1 MSIFRLGAAFIA
13 SSAVT
18 YTLASAF
25 YTQQVLAKQAA
36 IGAVYTAEQQA
47 ATYLDNFL
55 GLAPAYG
62 AVLTTA
68 LLIGFVV
75 AAFVKRVLK
84 PLAAVAYP
92 IAGAA
97 AVFTA
102 IWSIENLVAGG
113 GVGAMGGARD
123 ALGVALQCLAGFAGG
138 VVFAVTRGGA
148 R

>member
-13 SSAVT
+13 SSAIT

-36 IGAVYTAEQQA
+36 IGAVYTAGQQA
-47 ATYLDNFL
+47 ATYFDNFL

-62 AVLTTA
+62 AVLTAA

-84 PLAAVAYP
+84 PLAPVAYP
-92 IAGAA
+92 VAGAA

-123 ALGVALQCLAGFAGG
+123 GLGVALQCLAGGIGG
-138 VVFAVTRGGA
+138 SVFAVTRGGA

>member
-1 MSIFRLGAAFIA
+1 MKVFRLAAAFVA
-13 SSAVT
+13 STAVI
-18 YTLASAF
+18 YILASVF

-62 AVLTTA
+62 AVLTVA

-75 AAFVKRVLK
+75 AAFVKRPLR
-84 PLAAVAYP
+84 PLAPVAYP

-102 IWSIENLVAGG
+102 IWSIENLVVGG
-113 GVGAMGGARD
+113 GVGALGGARD
-123 ALGVALQCLAGFAGG
+123 ALGISLQCLAGFIGG